1 MLHTYLCMYGM
12 YVLMYGINYIF
23 NFTNSPEDICW
34 EILENKSLRQY
45 SVVYKTEFQV
55 EPISI
60 FKKLYFFL
68 CERKGMKKLV
78 GGGGKEGEQLRD
90 DANVAQLFLT

>member
-1 MLHTYLCMYGM
+1 M
-12 YVLMYGINYIF
+12 
-23 NFTNSPEDICW
+23 
-34 EILENKSLRQY
+34 ENKSLRQY

-60 FKKLYFFL
+60 FKKTIFFSVR
-68 CERKGMKKLV
+68 EEGNEKIGW
-78 GGGGKEGEQLRD
+78 GGGKEGEQLRD